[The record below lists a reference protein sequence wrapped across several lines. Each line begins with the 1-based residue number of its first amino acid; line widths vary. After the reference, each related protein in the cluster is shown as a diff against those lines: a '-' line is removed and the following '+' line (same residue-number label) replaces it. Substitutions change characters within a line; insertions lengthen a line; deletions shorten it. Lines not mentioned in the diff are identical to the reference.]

1 MSDRNASTKH
11 LSDYLKIKV
20 KLIKAT
26 EKNKQKA
33 ANVFNRFPKG
43 SSWSNLRSNRRIL
56 MHGIFSSFEYGNK
69 QHGANTRILIILLE
83 YYF

>member
-11 LSDYLKIKV
+11 LFDYLKIKV

-33 ANVFNRFPKG
+33 ANVFDRFPK
-43 SSWSNLRSNRRIL
+43 RPIL
-56 MHGIFSSFEYGNK
+56 E
-69 QHGANTRILIILLE
+69 
-83 YYF
+83 